1 MSPHHLHWQK
11 LEERLDM
18 RLDSLVPVRENRLC
32 WIFRGRAHG
41 EPVIVR
47 QYKREC
53 REGALRE
60 ARAVERYGEACESVP
75 SLLPLRVLASNQ
87 EEGTLCINLIEGEL
101 LSDAMRRPLTRAR
114 REAVLAAV
122 GDLGRLLARLRELT
136 VTAHEPSSFLEEY
149 LLYTSHRLASVPLLG
164 PVLFGDAASDATRLF
179 EELRQAGEPSS
190 LSHGDLVFANMIF
203 DGRSLGLI
211 DFTNA
216 NFESH
221 TLDDLYTFQVT
232 CDNLWHLSSSVRFD
246 LSNALRAGLGRM
258 TFDSRT
264 HRFYWEYH
272 RRRWLTI
279 NLNGGISHW
288 LKFVLAL
295 PRMTRRLPVSETLA
309 LA

>member
-1 MSPHHLHWQK
+1 MK
-11 LEERLDM
+11 LDM
-18 RLDSLVPVRENRLC
+18 LVPVRENRLC
-32 WIFRGRAHG
+32 WIFRGVSRG
-41 EPVIVR
+41 DPVFVR

-53 REGALRE
+53 REGAERE
-60 ARAVERYGEACESVP
+60 ARAVGLYYEACHSVP
-75 SLLPLRVLASNQ
+75 GFLPLRVLASNH
-87 EEGTLCINLIEGEL
+87 EEGTLCINLIHGEL
-101 LSDAMRRPLTRAR
+101 LSGALRKPLGRAR
-114 REAVLAAV
+114 REAILAAV
-122 GDLGRLLARLRELT
+122 GDLGRLLSRVRELS
-136 VTAHEPSSFLEEY
+136 VTSHEPSSFLEEY
-149 LLYTSHRLASVPLLG
+149 LLYTSHRLASIPVLG
-164 PVLFGDAASDATRLF
+164 PVLFGDHASDATRLF
-179 EELRQAGEPSS
+179 EELRQAEESCS

-221 TLDDLYTFQVT
+221 TLDDLYNFQVT
-232 CDNLWHLSSSVRFD
+232 CDNLWHLSSSMRFD

-258 TFDSRT
+258 KFDVRA

-279 NLNGGISHW
+279 NLNGGISRW
-288 LKFVLAL
+288 FKFLMAL